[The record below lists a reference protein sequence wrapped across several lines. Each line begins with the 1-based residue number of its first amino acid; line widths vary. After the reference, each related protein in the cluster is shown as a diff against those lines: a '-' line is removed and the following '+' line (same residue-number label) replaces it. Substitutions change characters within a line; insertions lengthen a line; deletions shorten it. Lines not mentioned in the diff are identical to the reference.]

1 MSYKKITGIY
11 MIRCKINNKIYIG
24 RSKNIKDRWKQHK
37 KELRNNKHCNKNIQK
52 DWNKYGQDNFEFNII
67 VECEEDKLNELE
79 RKYINEYKSC
89 GFGYNMTFGK
99 DENGAEIH
107 TEETRKK
114 MSEAKKGENHPMY
127 GKTGENNPNYGKHR
141 TEETRKKISETKMGY
156 NHTEETKKKMSE
168 NHSDFSGSK
177 NPQANVVICIYP
189 DGTQTEPM
197 CIKELAKYL
206 GLDRGTVRRVINNSE
221 IYHPKYKR
229 YKHLEGIK
237 IIKIER

>member
-107 TEETRKK
+107 TEETKKK
-114 MSEAKKGENHPMY
+114 MSESHMGYNLTEETKKKMSESHMGHEV
-127 GKTGENNPNYGKHR
+127 R
-141 TEETRKKISETKMGY
+141 EETRKKISETKMGY

-177 NPQANVVICIYP
+177 NPQANMVICIYP